1 MFRERKK
8 FGGCLAVAF
17 VIFML
22 CSGRVNAQGTSTI
35 RVSDSSPA
43 AGQSV
48 SVEVIASESGS
59 VSVKYNPEVLTFTG
73 CSQSY
78 TTEGNTIYFEGTGAT
93 LNFTAAKEGKSS
105 VIVSGTNVEGSSTSI
120 QVSSGNAS
128 SGDDTS
134 AQQSGDNEG
143 QFSVDGVAYVVS
155 ERFSDDEI
163 PAGFE
168 KTREQID
175 GYNYKVLTDGNR
187 TLVYLKQASDTSS
200 KGTFYVYDKQSHS
213 VSSFEAVQGDGGYVL
228 VQKPDTVIGNAKET
242 QIEVNGQQITAY
254 SIGENSEFVLL
265 YGVDK
270 QGETGWFQYDTKE
283 GTIQRMNESLLLS
296 QTQEISDTKDTSDS
310 RQQATDYQKK
320 WNRLRYVT
328 ALLIFVVVILLVFSI
343 HLFLTKKRWAEDMDD
358 YDYEEEDTEEAQE
371 EFREE
376 EVFAP
381 GDEEE
386 EKNSSGENQVSYEN
400 IKGTEAFRSA
410 KETRHKSGE
419 DDHVDIIDL
428 NDL

>member
-8 FGGCLAVAF
+8 FGGCLAMAF

-35 RVSDSSPA
+35 RVSDSAPA
-43 AGQSV
+43 TGQSV

-78 TTEGNTIYFEGTGAT
+78 TTEGNTIHFEGTGAT

-120 QVSSGNAS
+120 QVSGGNTS
-128 SGDDTS
+128 SDNDTS
-134 AQQSGDNEG
+134 GQQSGDNEG
-143 QFSVDGVAYVVS
+143 QFNVDGVAYVVS

-175 GYNYKVLTDGNR
+175 GYNYKVLTDGDR
-187 TLVYLKQASDTSS
+187 ILVYLKPASDTSS

-213 VSSFEAVQGDGGYVL
+213 VSSFEAVQGEGGYVL

-254 SIGENSEFVLL
+254 SIDENSEFVLL

-270 QGETGWFQYDTKE
+270 EGETGWFQYDTKE

-296 QTQEISDTKDTSDS
+296 QTQETSDTKDTSDS

-343 HLFLTKKRWAEDMDD
+343 HLFLTKKKWAEDMDD

-376 EVFAP
+376 EVFDP